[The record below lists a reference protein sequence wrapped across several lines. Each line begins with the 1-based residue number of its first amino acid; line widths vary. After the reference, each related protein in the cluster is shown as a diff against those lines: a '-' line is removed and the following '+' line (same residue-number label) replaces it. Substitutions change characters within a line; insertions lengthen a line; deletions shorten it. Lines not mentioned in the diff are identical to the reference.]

1 MTASAAD
8 PTATEPSPN
17 WRVAPSV
24 PAALG
29 VSLAYV
35 VVFIGLSS
43 TSGIPYA
50 EWFDSGANAFRTA
63 VIPLIG
69 GSLVLLAFLF
79 WARWDFVFKDPAR
92 LPMGGILW
100 VPVVIFIAGIVAHF
114 AVADWGGLS
123 AGLLLAILASGAMV
137 GFAEET
143 LFRGVILRGLRT
155 NLRPEAWVM
164 LISSLLFG
172 LFHLT
177 NLLNGSPLVAVLN
190 QVAQACAL
198 GAVLYVF
205 RRARGLL
212 VVGMVVHALWD
223 ISLFVPAP
231 TGTLA
236 IVGLGVQVL
245 LLLSA
250 VIAAIVLVRSDRAIA
265 VTRTGIQTLEPQAA
279 REGLSPS
286 GGT

>member
-1 MTASAAD
+1 MTASAAEPTTTEPD
-8 PTATEPSPN
+8 PT
-17 WRVAPSV
+17 WRIAPSV
-24 PAALG
+24 PVAIG
-29 VSLAYV
+29 VLLAYV

-69 GSLVLLAFLF
+69 GSLVLIAFLL
-79 WARWDFVFKDPAR
+79 WARWDLVFKDPAR
-92 LPMGGILW
+92 LPMSRMLW
-100 VPVVIFIAGIVAHF
+100 VPVVIFVVGVVVHF
-114 AVADWGGLS
+114 AVADWNGLS
-123 AGLLLAILASGAMV
+123 AGLLLAILAAGVMV

-143 LFRGVILRGLRT
+143 LFRGILLRGLRT

-177 NLLNGSPLVAVLN
+177 NILNGSPVGTVLN
-190 QVAQACAL
+190 QVVQATAL

-212 VVGMVVHALWD
+212 LVGMVAHGVWD
-223 ISLFVPAP
+223 MSVFVPAP
-231 TGTLA
+231 EGTLA
-236 IVGLGVQVL
+236 VVDLGVQVVL
-245 LLLSA
+245 FISA
-250 VIAAIVLVRSDRAIA
+250 VVAVIVIVRRDRGIA
-265 VTRTGIQTLEPQAA
+265 VTRAGIQTL
-279 REGLSPS
+279 
-286 GGT
+286 

>member
-8 PTATEPSPN
+8 PTTTEPASN
-17 WRVAPSV
+17 WRVAPSLPV
-24 PAALG
+24 AIA
-29 VSLAYV
+29 VSIAYV

-69 GSLVLLAFLF
+69 GSLVLIAFLL
-79 WARWDFVFKDPAR
+79 WARWDFVFKDPVR
-92 LPMGGILW
+92 LPMSRVLW
-100 VPVVIFIAGIVAHF
+100 VPVVIFLLGIVAHF
-114 AVADWGGLS
+114 AVADWSELS
-123 AGLLLAILASGAMV
+123 TGLLLAILASGVMV

-143 LFRGVILRGLRT
+143 LFRGIILRGLRT
-155 NLRPEAWVM
+155 NLRPEAWAM

-172 LFHLT
+172 VFHLT
-177 NLLNGSPLVAVLN
+177 NIINGSPVAAVLN
-190 QVAQACAL
+190 QVLQASAL

-212 VVGMVVHALWD
+212 VVAMVVHGLWD

-236 IVGLGVQVL
+236 IVGLAVQVVL
-245 LLLSA
+245 FISA
-250 VIAAIVLVRSDRAIA
+250 VVAVVVIVRRDRAIA
-265 VTRTGIQTLEPQAA
+265 VTRTGIQPL
-279 REGLSPS
+279 
-286 GGT
+286 